1 MLVGGNLSRWWQ
13 GLDEADRASS
23 LKQTVMRASS
33 ASTSAAVS
41 APRTRI
47 HHRFARLTNDG
58 VILPGRS
65 ITDDSLGGCYAL
77 SSTQPGECRV
87 RLARGCLARSADVS
101 RSDVAIRYAYVGADR
116 RIHSIYESR
125 LEARA
130 AWRMPA
136 KPG

>member
-1 MLVGGNLSRWWQ
+1 MVGGNLSRWWQ

-23 LKQTVMRASS
+23 LKQAVMRVGS
-33 ASTSAAVS
+33 AREPAAVS

-47 HHRFARLTNDG
+47 HHRFARFTNDG
-58 VILPGRS
+58 VILAGRS

-77 SSTQPGECRV
+77 SSAQPGECRV

-116 RIHSIYESR
+116 RTHSIYESR